1 MIGMRKTRIIGWM
14 VITIGKET
22 EWQLAII
29 PIGNFIPPIRRIW
42 TWARQQLGFTS
53 GDAFLNG
60 VLYSIMI
67 YGTKYVQQGTKQ
79 VTGLGGTFTVP
90 NMVAQPG
97 IYGILRW
104 YSRTPFPPAGMNIP
118 PRITIIPIPADS
130 PYVFAPG

>member
-1 MIGMRKTRIIGWM
+1 MAVGDYSDWELHSTNQADMD
-14 VITIGKET
+14 
-22 EWQLAII
+22 L
-29 PIGNFIPPIRRIW
+29 
-42 TWARQQLGFTS
+42 ARQQLGFTS

-79 VTGLGGTFTVP
+79 ITALGGTFTVP
-90 NMVAQPG
+90 NMVALPG

-104 YSRTPFPPAGMNIP
+104 FSKTPFPPAGMNIP
-118 PRITIIPIPADS
+118 PRITIIPLPADS